1 MTTAYNPTM
10 IVHSGPSSNAIRLG
24 LLAAAGLG
32 ALVAYYLDMLQN
44 EKIKALETRTDRNA
58 SAYNL
63 HHMRNHPSDKY
74 EVFI

>member
-1 MTTAYNPTM
+1 MTTSYSPTM
-10 IVHSGPSSNAIRLG
+10 IVHSGGMKYPRIALF
-24 LLAAAGLG
+24 AAAGIG

>member
-1 MTTAYNPTM
+1 MTTSYSPTM
-10 IVHSGPSSNAIRLG
+10 IVQGGGMKYPRIALF
-24 LLAAAGLG
+24 AAAGIG